1 MTSTQ
6 LDDGATRAN
15 GAATM
20 DMKLE
25 VVLLPV
31 ADVDRAKQFYEGLG
45 WRLDADFP
53 VGDDFRVVQLTPPG
67 SDAAIIFGDGVTSA
81 APGSVDGLQLVV
93 SDIEAARA
101 ELAGRGVDISEVFHD
116 AGGVFH
122 HAGTE
127 ARVPG
132 PAPERGSYGS
142 FASFSDPD
150 GNGWILQEVT
160 ARLPGRVAGET
171 TYGSASDLSQ
181 ALQRAALAHGEHEK
195 RTGEHDEQWPDW
207 YAEYMVRERAGEE
220 LPT

>member
-1 MTSTQ
+1 
-6 LDDGATRAN
+6 
-15 GAATM
+15 M

-25 VVLLPV
+25 VVVLPV
-31 ADVDRAKQFYEGLG
+31 ADIDRAKRFYEQLG
-45 WRLDADFP
+45 WRLDADIAR
-53 VGDDFRVVQLTPPG
+53 GAAFRIVQLTPPG
-67 SDAAIIFGDGVTSA
+67 SAASIQFGVGLTTL
-81 APGSVDGLQLVV
+81 APGALQSLYLVV